1 MVMGSPETVSGIIDD
16 VVRGLVSGKKV
27 AVAFSGGLDS
37 GLIGGLSMRYAESVT
52 FYVAGVPGCH
62 DIAAAESAAAEMG
75 AGLEVIE
82 VTDAVSVIE
91 DQMRIT
97 GCSNPLM
104 LAFSSPLF
112 CVLRGCSEKYI
123 IGGTGA
129 DEVFGGYNKYVG
141 VPDDDLRNRM
151 KEDTDRFWSETFP
164 HEERIASA
172 FGKTVFRPYLDE
184 RVTSFVDSLPPE
196 VIRPR
201 PGDRKKLL
209 CDAAEELGFGFLASR
224 PKKAA
229 QYGSGILDAV
239 KAVCR
244 ERGIE
249 YNQLVSELSK

>member
-1 MVMGSPETVSGIIDD
+1 MVMGSPETISGIIDD
-16 VVRGLVSGKKV
+16 TVRGMVSGRRV

-37 GLIGGLSMRYAESVT
+37 GLIGGLSMRYADSVT
-52 FYVAGVPGCH
+52 FYVAGVRGCH
-62 DIAAAESAAAEMG
+62 DIEAAKSAAAEMG
-75 AGLEVIE
+75 ARLEVIE
-82 VTDAVSVIE
+82 VTDAVSVIR
-91 DQMRIT
+91 DQMEVT
-97 GCSNPLM
+97 GCTNPLM

-112 CVLRGCSEKYI
+112 CVLRGCSEDYV

-129 DEVFGGYNKYVG
+129 DEVFGGYNKYVA
-141 VPDDDLRNRM
+141 VPDEELKGRM
-151 KEDTDRFWSETFP
+151 KEDTGRYWSETFP
-164 HEERIASA
+164 HEEKIASV
-172 FGKTVFRPYLDE
+172 FGKTILRPYLDE
-184 RVTSFVDSLPPE
+184 GLTSFVDSLPPE

-201 PGDRKKLL
+201 PEDRKRLL

>member
-1 MVMGSPETVSGIIDD
+1 MGPAETVSGIVEN
-16 VVRGLVSGKKV
+16 VVRGQVSGRNV

-37 GLIGGLSMRYAESVT
+37 GFIGALSMRYADSVT

-75 AGLEVIE
+75 AELKVIE
-82 VTDAVSVIE
+82 VADAVSVIR
-91 DQMRIT
+91 DQMEIT
-97 GCSNPLM
+97 GCTNPLM
-104 LAFSSPLF
+104 LAFSAPLF
-112 CVLRGCSEKYI
+112 CVLRACSEEYV

-141 VPDDDLRNRM
+141 VPDCELKARM
-151 KEDTDRFWSETFP
+151 KEDADRYWSETFP
-164 HEERIASA
+164 HEERMAAAS
-172 FGKTVFRPYLDE
+172 GKKLLRPYFDE
-184 RVTSFVDSLPPE
+184 RVTSAMDALSPAE
-196 VIRPR
+196 IRPR
-201 PGDRKKLL
+201 PEDRKRVL
-209 CDAAEELGFGFLASR
+209 CDSARGLGFGFLADR

-249 YNQLVSELSK
+249 YNQLVAELRG